1 MTTATLLALSV
12 AASLLT
18 FRPGSGRLRRVLGG
32 ASGSRP
38 RTLLGHGVTDRLT
51 RLRDDLRR
59 LLDRDEADQSTVDLL
74 SAVGAE
80 LRAGAPP
87 DVALRRALAEVGAG
101 GSKLGQ
107 PQLPATTAALKLA
120 GDVAA
125 GLRADAGDRRNKAY
139 RDSLFGLGVC
149 WQVSGTSGA
158 GLGDAV
164 ARLAQSERSR
174 AVLRREL
181 RAELAGPKATAVL
194 LAMLPAAGI
203 MLGTALGAKP
213 LAWLLKS
220 PLGWVD
226 LAVAGLLVGLGLR
239 WVRRIINSVERR

>member
-1 MTTATLLALSV
+1 MTLKTVLALLV

-18 FRPGSGRLRRVLGG
+18 FRPGVGRLRNVLGARG
-32 ASGSRP
+32 NRP
-38 RTLLGHGVTDRLT
+38 RTLFGRGVADRLT
-51 RLRDDLRR
+51 RLRDGVRR
-59 LLDRDEADQSTVDLL
+59 LLDRDETEQSTVDLL

-87 DVALRRALAEVGAG
+87 DVALRRALAELGAA
-101 GSKLGQ
+101 GSTRGQ
-107 PQLPATTAALKLA
+107 PELPATTAALKLA

-125 GLRADAGDRRNKAY
+125 GLRADAGDRCNSAY
-139 RDSLFGLGVC
+139 RDCLLGLGVC
-149 WQVSGTSGA
+149 WQVSGSSGA
-158 GLGDAV
+158 GLGNAV

-174 AVLRREL
+174 AGLRREL
-181 RAELAGPKATAVL
+181 HAELAGPKATAVL
-194 LAMLPAAGI
+194 LAMLPVAGI

-213 LAWLLKS
+213 LAWLFQS

-239 WVRRIINSVERR
+239 WVRRIVNSVERR